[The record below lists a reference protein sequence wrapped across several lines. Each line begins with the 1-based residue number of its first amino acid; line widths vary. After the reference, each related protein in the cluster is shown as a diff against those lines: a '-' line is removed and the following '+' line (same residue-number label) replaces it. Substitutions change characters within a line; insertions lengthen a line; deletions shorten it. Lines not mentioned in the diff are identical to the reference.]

1 MIQTW
6 RNFELL
12 TIKKKLQVQDILTEV
27 KSLTAN
33 LEKSRTSSQ
42 RLTKIS

>member
-27 KSLTAN
+27 KSLN
-33 LEKSRTSSQ
+33 SKPWEKQ
-42 RLTKIS
+42 NQLAKID